1 MVLRTRVAVKVS
13 EKPEW
18 GVSGGQL
25 GPASV
30 CEGPTQK
37 SAEQIFF
44 LRGHTSQLV
53 FLRVKASLPGV
64 EGEALRARATS
75 LRSERE
81 MLSIHSDQPRN
92 TPEA

>member
-1 MVLRTRVAVKVS
+1 MVCEDQGGGGVS
-13 EKPEW
+13 EEPEW
-18 GVSGGQL
+18 GQWWSAG
-25 GPASV
+25 ASARV

-53 FLRVKASLPGV
+53 FLRVEASLPGV
-64 EGEALRARATS
+64 EGEALRARARS

-81 MLSIHSDQPRN
+81 VPSIHSDQPRN

>member
-1 MVLRTRVAVKVS
+1 MVLRSKVAVVVS
-13 EKPEW
+13 EEPEW
-18 GVSGGQL
+18 GQWWSVG
-25 GPASV
+25 GPARV
-30 CEGPTQK
+30 CAGPTQK

-64 EGEALRARATS
+64 EGEALRARARS

-81 MLSIHSDQPRN
+81 VPSIHSDQPRN